1 MLELLLLRHAKS
13 RWDMAGAAD
22 HDRDLAPRGEKAALR
37 MGRLIAEQGLL
48 PDRVLCSTATRAR
61 RTWELAS
68 GELTAQPELLH
79 RRDLYLA
86 PSGRLL
92 DAVRASGGDVR
103 RLMLVGHN
111 PGLHDLAQRLVGD
124 GDVALRRKLAE
135 KLPTAALV
143 HLAFEAPRWPK
154 LALRSGRLL
163 GFWRPRDL
171 D

>member
-22 HDRDLAPRGEKAALR
+22 HDRDLAPRGEEAAPR
-37 MGRLIAEQGLL
+37 MGRLIAEHGPL

-68 GELTAQPELLH
+68 AELPSRPELLH

-92 DAVRASGGDVR
+92 DIVRASGGDAR

-124 GDVALRRKLAE
+124 GDVTLRHKLAE
-135 KLPTAALV
+135 KLPTGALV
-143 HLAFEAPRWPK
+143 HLAFEASGWPK
-154 LALRSGRLL
+154 LVPRSGRLL

>member
-13 RWDMAGAAD
+13 RWDLAGATD
-22 HDRDLAPRGEKAALR
+22 HDRDLAPRGEEAAPR
-37 MGRLIAEQGLL
+37 MGRLIAEQGLA
-48 PDRVLCSTATRAR
+48 PDRVLCSTAIRAR

-68 GELTAQPELLH
+68 ASLPGQPELLH

-92 DAVRASGGDVR
+92 DIVRAHGGDAR

-111 PGLHDLAQRLVGD
+111 PGLHDLAQRLAGEGD
-124 GDVALRRKLAE
+124 PKLRRKLAE

-143 HLAFEAPRWPK
+143 HLAFKAGDWRTLAPG
-154 LALRSGRLL
+154 SGRLL

-171 D
+171 G